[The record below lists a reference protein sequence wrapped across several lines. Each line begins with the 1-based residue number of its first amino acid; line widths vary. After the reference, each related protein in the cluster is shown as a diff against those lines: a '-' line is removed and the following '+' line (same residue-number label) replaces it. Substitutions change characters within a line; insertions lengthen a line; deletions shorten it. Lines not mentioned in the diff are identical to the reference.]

1 KAGLPADTASL
12 RHAGYPGSR
21 KARATN
27 YLLHPPPTTSATT
40 SARFPQHLESG
51 RSRAASPLFVK
62 PPQNRIALLRE
73 GRRFPCSGLDAIDNG
88 DRIAWSPFRAPH
100 AIQLKIAIDVAPTG
114 SCYLQT
120 DSTPNFQM
128 RFARESHG
136 CPLTRSRARN

>member
-62 PPQNRIALLRE
+62 PPQNRIALPPL
-73 GRRFPCSGLDAIDNG
+73 PSGLDSSTG
-88 DRIAWSPFRAPH
+88 GRGCRALWRNPAVIPTRDDPDSLGH
-100 AIQLKIAIDVAPTG
+100 SHRRKI
-114 SCYLQT
+114 
-120 DSTPNFQM
+120 
-128 RFARESHG
+128 
-136 CPLTRSRARN
+136 